1 MKKNILKLCVI
12 VGTMGLLS
20 GCFQNTLEPSSATT
34 VPLVENSGSK
44 TGMAKCTYILFFI
57 YVSGDCTVEAAMLDG
72 EITKA
77 TSVTQRVKNVLFIVG
92 STTTIVKGE

>member
-12 VGTMGLLS
+12 FAVAGLLS
-20 GCFQNTLEPSSATT
+20 GCFWNSLEPSSATT

-44 TGMAKCTYILFFI
+44 TGMAKCSLVLGFVY
-57 YVSGDCTVEAAMLDG
+57 GDCTVETAMLDG

-77 TSVTQRVKNVLFIVG
+77 TSVTQRVKNFLFLFG
-92 STTTIVKGE
+92 SKTTIVKGE

>member
-12 VGTMGLLS
+12 FAVAGLLS
-20 GCFQNTLEPSSATT
+20 GCFQNTLEPSTATT
-34 VPLVENSGSK
+34 IPLVENSGSK
-44 TGMAKCTYILFFI
+44 TGEAKCKYILFFI

-77 TSVTQRVKNVLFIVG
+77 TSVTQRKKSVLFIVG
-92 STTTIVKGE
+92 SKTTIVKGE